1 MGNSMA
7 ASPTLTL
14 PRCENPAQSLAQSPA
29 RLAGSAL
36 PYDRLTA
43 EERDQMYALLDT
55 YFAGVGRARFEAD
68 LAEKDTVILLR
79 DADSNIIRGFSTLMR
94 MTVHV
99 DGREIAAFFSGD
111 TIIHR
116 DYWGE
121 TILSRMWA
129 QTVFAE
135 VDRLTVERPE
145 ALVYWFLICSGYKT
159 WRFLPVFF
167 REFYPNAASATPA
180 HIQRILDALGQAK
193 FGEEYLPG
201 EGGEGIVRFRAA
213 TPLRPGVAEIT
224 DQRLHDPHVAFFARA
239 NPGHHRGDELACLAE
254 LSRSNLTR
262 AAARMMS
269 RPVLE

>member
-1 MGNSMA
+1 
-7 ASPTLTL
+7 
-14 PRCENPAQSLAQSPA
+14 
-29 RLAGSAL
+29 
-36 PYDRLTA
+36 
-43 EERDQMYALLDT
+43 
-55 YFAGVGRARFEAD
+55 
-68 LAEKDTVILLR
+68 
-79 DADSNIIRGFSTLMR
+79 

-121 TILSRMWA
+121 TILSRIWA

-159 WRFLPVFF
+159 WRFPPVFF
-167 REFYPNAASATPA
+167 REFYPNAASATPP
-180 HIQRILDALGQAK
+180 HVQRILDALGRSK
-193 FGEEYLPG
+193 FGEEYLP
-201 EGGEGIVRFRAA
+201 GEGIVRFRAA

-224 DQRLHDPHVAFFARA
+224 DQRLHDPHVAFFAHA

-254 LSRSNLTR
+254 LSRRKSHARGRSHDVASSIGMNAGDR
-262 AAARMMS
+262 ASWGSMTS
-269 RPVLE
+269 RS

>member
-1 MGNSMA
+1 MNV
-7 ASPTLTL
+7 SPTLTS
-14 PRCENPAQSLAQSPA
+14 PRCEGAA

-36 PYDRLTA
+36 PSDRLTSG
-43 EERDQMYALLDT
+43 ERDQMYALLDM
-55 YFAGVGRARFEAD
+55 YFANTSRARFEAD
-68 LAEKDTVILLR
+68 LAEKDTIILLR
-79 DADSNIIRGFSTLMR
+79 DVSSNIIRGFSTLMR

-99 DGREIAAFFSGD
+99 DGREIAAVFSGD

-121 TILSRMWA
+121 TILSRIWA

-135 VDRLTVERPE
+135 VDRLSVERPE

-167 REFYPNAASATPA
+167 REFYPNAESATPA
-180 HIQRILDALGQAK
+180 HLQGILDALGQAK

-201 EGGEGIVRFRAA
+201 EGIVRFRSA
-213 TPLRPGVAEIT
+213 TPLRRGVADIT
-224 DQRLHDPHVAFFARA
+224 DQRLHDPHVAFFARV
-239 NPGHHRGDELACLAE
+239 NPGHDRGDELACLAA

-262 AAARMMS
+262 AAVRMMS
-269 RPVLE
+269 RPGLE

>member
-1 MGNSMA
+1 MNSMA
-7 ASPTLTL
+7 VSPTLTS
-14 PRCENPAQSLAQSPA
+14 PRCEGAAQGAT

-36 PYDRLTA
+36 PYDRLTVDQ
-43 EERDQMYALLDT
+43 RDQMYALLDT

-79 DADSNIIRGFSTLMR
+79 DADSNVIRGFSTLMR

-121 TILSRMWA
+121 TILSRIWA

-180 HIQRILDALGQAK
+180 HVQRVLDALGRSK
-193 FGEEYLPG
+193 FGEEYLP
-201 EGGEGIVRFRAA
+201 GEGIVRFRAA

-254 LSRSNLTR
+254 LSRRNLTR

>member
-1 MGNSMA
+1 MENSMN
-7 ASPTLTL
+7 ASPTLTS
-14 PRCENPAQSLAQSPA
+14 PRCENAA

-36 PYDRLTA
+36 PYRHLTIG
-43 EERDQMYALLDT
+43 ERDQMYALLDT

-68 LAEKDTVILLR
+68 LAEKDTIILLR
-79 DADSNIIRGFSTLMR
+79 DADSNVIRGFSTLMR

-121 TILSRMWA
+121 TILSRIWA

-135 VDRLTVERPE
+135 VDRLSVERPE

-167 REFYPNAASATPA
+167 REFYPNAASPTPA
-180 HIQRILDALGQAK
+180 HVQRILDALGRAK

-201 EGGEGIVRFRAA
+201 EGGEEGEKGEGIVRFRAA

-224 DQRLHDPHVAFFARA
+224 DQRLHDPNVAFFARV

-254 LSRSNLTR
+254 LSRRNLTR
-262 AAARMMS
+262 AAVRMMS
-269 RPVLE
+269 RPALE